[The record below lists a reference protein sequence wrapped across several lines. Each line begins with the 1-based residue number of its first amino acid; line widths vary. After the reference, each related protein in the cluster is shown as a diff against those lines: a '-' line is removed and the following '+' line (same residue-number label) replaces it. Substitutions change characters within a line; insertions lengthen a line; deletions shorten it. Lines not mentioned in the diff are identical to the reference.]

1 MKTRNRIVLV
11 NMRGTDLDSMA
22 DLLEMWS
29 FTVLRIDEAETLSV
43 LLADA
48 TPLIMI
54 FQFREFSEPEYELLA
69 SIRKTAP
76 DLPILALSSFI
87 SVRDTFRIAK
97 SGASE
102 CLVQPYSP
110 EDLKRM
116 IAKYLD
122 ISLSQR
128 IGNGEADTLK
138 SM

>member
-1 MKTRNRIVLV
+1 
-11 NMRGTDLDSMA
+11 MRGTDLESLA
-22 DLLEMWS
+22 DLLEMWN

-102 CLVQPYSP
+102 YLVQPYSP
-110 EDLKRM
+110 EDLRRM

-128 IGNGEADTLK
+128 IGNGKADTLK
-138 SM
+138 SL